1 MLPIAKI
8 LKSNG
13 IDGDVLIGLLGIDA
27 EEIETTEPVF
37 VEFDGL
43 PVPFFI
49 ERITP
54 KGSTRAIV
62 HLTDV
67 DNLQDAEEMVGR
79 EILLDAEDEEDD
91 FEDFTGWTVYDG
103 GRLVGTATGLED
115 IPGNPCLCVA
125 PASGSGEVLIPLHE
139 DFIISADPSSRTL
152 TMSLPEGLL

>member
-1 MLPIAKI
+1 MLQIAKI

-13 IDGDVLIGLLGIDA
+13 IEGDVLIGLSGIDA

-49 ERITP
+49 ERLTP
-54 KGSTRAIV
+54 RGNTRAIV

-67 DNLQDAEEMVGR
+67 DNLQDAEELVGR
-79 EILLDAEDEEDD
+79 EIFIDAEEEDDD
-91 FEDFTGWTVYDG
+91 FEDFTGWTIMDG

-139 DFIISADPSSRTL
+139 DFIISADPETRTL
-152 TMSLPEGLL
+152 TMSLPEGLI